1 MLHDFRLAGRKVR
14 LWQRNGE
21 SYEHILMKALGYAM
35 FVRQYPTLEIEV
47 KVGLR
52 YKPDLVARD
61 ARSGEFLFWGEAGA
75 NAVRKTAWLL
85 KHTRTRALA
94 LFKIGQNADQLIAQL
109 REEIPA
115 KYRPE
120 GRLILINFV
129 GGIVSLTAAK
139 QIEKVSKDW
148 FSETEI

>member
-1 MLHDFRLAGRKVR
+1 MLHDFQFAGDKVR

-35 FVRQYPTLEIEV
+35 FVEKYPTLEIEV
-47 KVGLR
+47 RVGLR

-61 ARSGEFLFWGEAGA
+61 TGGEFLFWGEAGA
-75 NAVRKTAWLL
+75 NSLRKTAWLL
-85 KHTRTRALA
+85 KHTRTKTLA
-94 LFKIGQNADQLIAQL
+94 LFKIGQNANQLVAQL

-115 KYRPE
+115 KYRLND
-120 GRLILINFV
+120 RLILINFV
-129 GGIVSLTAAK
+129 GDIVNLTAAK

-148 FSETEI
+148 FTETKI

>member
-1 MLHDFRLAGRKVR
+1 MLHDFNLANQRLR

-21 SYEHILMKALGYAM
+21 SYEHVLMKALGYAI
-35 FVRQYPTLEIEV
+35 FISEYPTLEIEV

-52 YKPDLVARD
+52 YKPDLVARTATGD
-61 ARSGEFLFWGEAGA
+61 FLFWGEAGA
-75 NAVRKTAWLL
+75 NSLRKTAWLL
-85 KHTRTRALA
+85 KHARVRKLA
-94 LFKIGQNADQLIAQL
+94 LFKIGASAQLINQL

-115 KYRPE
+115 KYRLF

-129 GGIVSLTAAK
+129 SEIRNLTADR

-148 FSETEI
+148 FTETAI